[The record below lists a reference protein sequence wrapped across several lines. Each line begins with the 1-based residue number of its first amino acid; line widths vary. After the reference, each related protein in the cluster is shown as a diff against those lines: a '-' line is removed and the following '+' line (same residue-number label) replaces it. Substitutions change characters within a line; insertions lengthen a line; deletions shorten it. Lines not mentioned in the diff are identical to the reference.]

1 MALRDWLGDY
11 NGVATATVATTA
23 TVDLQIKGS
32 VAKVATVSVAPPPKS
47 ANPLLDLNRKPGM
60 NYLDRLKVKISED
73 ACHSGATKVTKAPSV
88 PFVAPYVA
96 PPRQISTSR
105 RVIFCR
111 DCAHYLPSPPIHRP
125 HGVPREAPGGCRQDR
140 TRPDSWP
147 PIFPFTGWL
156 CDGWAATEAY
166 KP

>member
-1 MALRDWLGDY
+1 MALRDWLGDS

-60 NYLDRLKVKISED
+60 NYLDRLKRKISED
-73 ACHSGATKVTKAPSV
+73 ARHMEAAKVTKASSV
-88 PFVAPYVA
+88 PFVAPEWA
-96 PPRQISTSR
+96 PPRQNSVARQVT
-105 RVIFCR
+105 FCR
-111 DCAHYLPSPPIHRP
+111 DCCHYIAAPPVHRP
-125 HGVPREAPGGCRQDR
+125 HGAPREAPGGCRQGR
-140 TRPDSWP
+140 TTPDSWP
-147 PIFPFTGWL
+147 PIYPFTGWL
-156 CDGWAATEAY
+156 CDAWAATEAY